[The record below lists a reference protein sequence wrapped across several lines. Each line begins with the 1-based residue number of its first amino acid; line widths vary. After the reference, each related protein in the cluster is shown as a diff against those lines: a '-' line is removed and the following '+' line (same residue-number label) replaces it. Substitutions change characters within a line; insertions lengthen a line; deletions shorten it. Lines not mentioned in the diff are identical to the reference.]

1 MELCLIDIKSV
12 TKCTTGYLDLAFC
25 VACMLGGEIII
36 ILNMTWSLKDEIL
49 AKF

>member
-25 VACMLGGEIII
+25 VAVRWW
-36 ILNMTWSLKDEIL
+36 NYNYFKHDV
-49 AKF
+49 